1 MSTGEITGKKRAG
14 ARAGAALALLYLLL
28 CLAPL
33 QAVRAQR
40 KAPTPGVAQSRVL
53 VLHSYHQG
61 FTWTDNISRAIH
73 RVFSENAGEVELIFE
88 FMDVKRLYTDAYL
101 QELHDLYQFKYA
113 GRKIDVIIAS
123 DDHAVQ
129 FLLGPGRDLFPGVP
143 VVFCAV
149 NGYDPAQHRQSER
162 PMTGV
167 VETIDIPASLEVALH
182 LHPETERV
190 AVITDRTLTGR
201 ALKANAKDAFAPYED
216 QVAFLYLEHLTMQQL
231 RAEVAALPPHTVV
244 YAFIFSQDAR
254 GRVFSHEY
262 NLARL
267 AEHCPYP
274 IYSVWEFYLG
284 HGIVG
289 GMLTS
294 GEAHGEHAAEMA
306 LRVLRGEHADDIPV
320 VMDSPNRY
328 MFDHAELQRFGI
340 ASERLPKD
348 SIVINKPFSFYEAY
362 KGLIW
367 GTLAVFS
374 VQLVI
379 IGLLVENVIR
389 RRRAEREIRQLN
401 ASLERRVSERTAQ
414 LRAANEELETF
425 TYSVS
430 HDLRAPLRAM
440 NGFSSILMEEYA
452 DALPSEAQ
460 HYLNRVQENARQM
473 GQLISD
479 LLALSRLGRKALRVQ
494 RVQPNDLVEQAL
506 AELQPYREGRA
517 VEISVARLPSCRADP
532 HLLKQVFVN
541 LLSNALKFTQGRA
554 PAHIEV
560 GSEQQ
565 DGAPAYFVRDNGVG
579 FDMRY
584 ADKLFGV
591 FQRLHRSEEYEGT
604 GVGLAIVQRILRRHG
619 GRIWAEAAVD
629 EGATFYF
636 TLPVH
641 RQPSASTQGD
651 PQVEA

>member
-1 MSTGEITGKKRAG
+1 MSTGEITGEKRAWV
-14 ARAGAALALLYLLL
+14 RAGVALIALCAL
-28 CLAPL
+28 CLGPL

-40 KAPTPGVAQSRVL
+40 DAPTPGVAQSRVL

-73 RVFSENAGEVELIFE
+73 RMFSENAGTVELIFE

-101 QELHDLYQFKYA
+101 QELQDFYALKYA
-113 GRKIDVIIAS
+113 GRQIDVIIAS
-123 DDHAVQ
+123 DDHALQ
-129 FLLGPGRDLFPGVP
+129 FLLGVGRDLFPGVP

-167 VETIDIPASLEVALH
+167 VETIDIPASLEVALR

-201 ALKANAKDAFAPYED
+201 ALKASAATAFAPYED
-216 QVAFLYLEHLTMQQL
+216 QVTFLYLEHLTMDQL
-231 RAEVAALPPHTVV
+231 QAEVAALPPNTVV
-244 YAFIFSQDAR
+244 YAFIFSQDAY

-294 GEAHGEHAAEMA
+294 GEAHGEVAAEMA
-306 LRVLRGEHADDIPV
+306 LRVLQGEHADDIPV

-328 MFDHAELQRFGI
+328 MFDYAQLQRFEV
-340 ASERLPKD
+340 ALERLPQD
-348 SIVINKPFSFYEAY
+348 SIVINDPPTFYEAY

-367 GTLAVFS
+367 GTVTVFT
-374 VQLVI
+374 VQTSI
-379 IGLLVENVIR
+379 ILLLVENVIR
-389 RRRAEREIRQLN
+389 RRQAEREIRELN
-401 ASLERRVSERTAQ
+401 TSLEQRIDERTAQ

-440 NGFSSILMEEYA
+440 DGFSRILMEEHA
-452 DALPSEAQ
+452 AALPPEAQ
-460 HYLNRVQENARQM
+460 HYLNRVQENAQQM

-479 LLALSRLGRKALRVQ
+479 LLALSRLGRQALHVQ
-494 RVQPNDLVEQAL
+494 RVRPNDLVDQAL

-517 VEISVARLPSCRADP
+517 VEISVARLPSCYADP

-541 LLSNALKFTQGRA
+541 LLSNALKFTQDRA

-560 GSEQQ
+560 GSQQQ
-565 DGAPAYFVRDNGVG
+565 DGAPVYFVRDNGVG

-629 EGATFYF
+629 EGATLYF
-636 TLPVH
+636 TLPLR
-641 RQPSASTQGD
+641 RQPAASTQGD
-651 PQVEA
+651 PHDEA